1 MGSTPTRRTTNLDFP
16 MNWHIGSYAKV
27 IGQDIEGFVVE
38 VYDNSLV
45 LVDATL
51 EAEDNRLEFR
61 FSDLE
66 PKDPPPFV
74 D

>member
-1 MGSTPTRRTTNLDFP
+1 MTWN
-16 MNWHIGSYAKV
+16 IGSYAKV
-27 IGQDIEGFVVE
+27 IGQAIEGFVVK

-61 FSDLE
+61 FSEVE
-66 PKDPPPFV
+66 PKEPPPFV

>member
-1 MGSTPTRRTTNLDFP
+1 MGSIPTRRTNNLDFP
-16 MNWHIGSYAKV
+16 MNWYIGSYAKV

-61 FSDLE
+61 FSDVE
-66 PKDPPPFV
+66 PKDPPPFI

>member
-1 MGSTPTRRTTNLDFP
+1 MGSIPTRRTTNLDFP
-16 MNWHIGSYAKV
+16 MNWYIGAYAKV

-45 LVDATL
+45 LVDANL

>member
-1 MGSTPTRRTTNLDFP
+1 
-16 MNWHIGSYAKV
+16 MNIPWKVGSYAKV
-27 IGQDIEGFVVE
+27 LGQDIEGFVVE

-45 LVDATL
+45 LVDPNL

-61 FSDLE
+61 FSDVE

>member
-1 MGSTPTRRTTNLDFP
+1 
-16 MNWHIGSYAKV
+16 MNWNIGSYAKV

-38 VYDNSLV
+38 VYNKSLV

-51 EAEDNRLEFR
+51 EVEDNRLEFR
-61 FSDLE
+61 FSDVE

-74 D
+74 S

>member
-16 MNWHIGSYAKV
+16 MNWYIGAYAKV

-38 VYDNSLV
+38 VYDKSLV

>member
-1 MGSTPTRRTTNLDFP
+1 
-16 MNWHIGSYAKV
+16 MNWYIGAYAKV

-51 EAEDNRLEFR
+51 PVEVDDLQRRLEFR
-61 FSDLE
+61 LYEVE

>member
-1 MGSTPTRRTTNLDFP
+1 
-16 MNWHIGSYAKV
+16 MNISWYVGSYAKV
-27 IGQDIEGFVVE
+27 LGQDIEGFVVE

-45 LVDATL
+45 LVDPNL

-61 FSDLE
+61 FSDVE